1 MLLLGPAEMGEH
13 NLLNSSFVGPLVNI
27 HTGDTFY
34 LPNFR
39 ASGGQLA
46 GLPSLPYPRRD
57 NVCSLP
63 WTQSEPCNGY
73 SQSFFS
79 SPVSLNPAFN
89 RACEITRQD
98 ENKCF
103 YSGAGGGG
111 SNRENGADSANLKRD
126 ERARDDTLPEH
137 GLHGSSMMASGRIYS
152 KYDYAPSAEHLTQDP
167 PSCHSLES
175 DSGSSHNE
183 GGKASCTIAHSLTS
197 PGSHASITAPG
208 GGAPWYPMH
217 TRTRKKRKPYSKLQL
232 AELEGEFML
241 NEFITRQRRR
251 ELSDRLSLSDQQV
264 KIWFQNRRM
273 KKKRLLLREQ
283 ALSFF

>member
-1 MLLLGPAEMGEH
+1 MGEH
-13 NLLNSSFVGPLVNI
+13 NLLNTGIVGPLVNI

-63 WTQSEPCNGY
+63 WSQSEQCNGY
-73 SQSFFS
+73 TQSFFS
-79 SPVSLNPAFN
+79 NPVTLNPAFN
-89 RACEITRQD
+89 RACEITRQE

-103 YSGAGGGG
+103 YSCGGCTVNGV
-111 SNRENGADSANLKRD
+111 SNNRENFADNANLKRG
-126 ERARDDTLPEH
+126 ERAGDESSVSITAEH
-137 GLHGSSMMASGRIYS
+137 GLHNSNMMGGDRIYS
-152 KYDYAPSAEHLTQDP
+152 KYEYGPTVENLTQDP
-167 PSCHSLES
+167 PSCNSLES
-175 DSGSSHNE
+175 DSGSSQNE
-183 GGKASCTIAHSLTS
+183 GGKAPGILTHTISSVGPPAN
-197 PGSHASITAPG
+197 GTAPG
-208 GGAPWYPMH
+208 DATWYPVH

-232 AELEGEFML
+232 AELESEFML

>member
-1 MLLLGPAEMGEH
+1 MGEH
-13 NLLNSSFVGPLVNI
+13 NLLNPGFVGPLVNI
-27 HTGDTFY
+27 HTGDRFY
-34 LPNFR
+34 FPNFR

-46 GLPSLPYPRRD
+46 GIPSLSYPRRD

-63 WTQSEPCNGY
+63 WNPSESCNGY
-73 SQSFFS
+73 PQSYFS
-79 SPVSLNPAFN
+79 SPVSINPSFN
-89 RACEITRQD
+89 RSCEITRLD
-98 ENKCF
+98 EGKC
-103 YSGAGGGG
+103 YYG
-111 SNRENGADSANLKRD
+111 SSSNTRESCSESNSLKRE
-126 ERARDDTLPEH
+126 ERTRDTSVSSDH
-137 GLHGSSMMASGRIYS
+137 GMHNGMGNGGTFS
-152 KYDYAPSAEHLTQDP
+152 KYDYGTEHLTQDP
-167 PSCHSLES
+167 PSCQSLES
-175 DSGSSHNE
+175 DSSSSVLNE
-183 GGKASCTIAHSLTS
+183 GGKTTTS
-197 PGSHASITAPG
+197 DPQTLISQGSHASNIASG